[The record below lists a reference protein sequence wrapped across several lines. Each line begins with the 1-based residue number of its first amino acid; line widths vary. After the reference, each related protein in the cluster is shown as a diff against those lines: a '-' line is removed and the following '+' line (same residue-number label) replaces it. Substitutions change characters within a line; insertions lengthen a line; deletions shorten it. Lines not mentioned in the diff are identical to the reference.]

1 MRIALFDLDHT
12 LIPFDSGSVF
22 TRFLTGRGVLESSF
36 GAQYL
41 EYCHRYA
48 AGTVDMV
55 EMHRFTVGALSRH
68 SPETLQ
74 GWLHEFEALIVSQVP
89 EAARSLVLRHQSAGH
104 LCALVTA
111 TTRFVAEPF
120 ARVLGLR
127 EVLATEPATDARGHY
142 TGEILGVPCFR
153 EHKRTHVQAWLER
166 NGLAWSRVTRSWF
179 YSDSTN
185 DLPLLQAVTD
195 PVAVNPDP
203 RLREHASAN
212 HWPILSITHAAD
224 ASDSASAR
232 PTL

>member
-1 MRIALFDLDHT
+1 MQMALFDLDHT

-22 TRFLTGRGVLESSF
+22 TRFLTAQGVLETSF

-41 EYCHRYA
+41 DYCHRYA

-68 SPETLQ
+68 SPAALA
-74 GWLHEFEALIVSQVP
+74 GWLREFEATIALQVP
-89 EAARSLVLRHQSAGH
+89 DASHQLVREHQAAGH

-120 ARVLGLR
+120 ARVLGLPD
-127 EVLATEPATDARGHY
+127 VLATEPATDERGHY
-142 TGEILGVPCFR
+142 TGEIIGVPCFR
-153 EHKRTHVQAWLER
+153 EHKRTHVHAWLAR
-166 NGLAWSRVTRSWF
+166 RGLEWQQITRSWF

-185 DLPLLQAVTD
+185 DMPLLQAVTD

-203 RLREHASAN
+203 RLLVHAHEN
-212 HWPILSITHAAD
+212 NWPVLSITHPEPKLAGA
-224 ASDSASAR
+224 
-232 PTL
+232 